1 MKQEVSRIQGSSHG
15 GHESGR
21 QGARCVIIENE
32 EILVYVLLLL
42 KTGSRRS
49 RLARIEESRRSEMSA
64 LRDS

>member
-49 RLARIEESRRSEMSA
+49 RLA
-64 LRDS
+64 